1 MMFQQIKSALQLLI
15 DEGALQEKKK
25 IKIIDCEGKQWS
37 WSNEENRTIKVVS
50 TDGGLNLIEVANVTI
65 HRWDEEMIIGV
76 KSGKEE
82 ITLFFLE
89 RGDEYSTDDED

>member
-1 MMFQQIKSALQLLI
+1 MFQQVKSSLQLLI

-25 IKIIDCEGKQWS
+25 IKMVDCEGKQWS
-37 WSNEENRTIKVVS
+37 WSNEDNRTLKIVS
-50 TDGGLNLIEVANVTI
+50 TDGGINLIEVENITI

-76 KSGKEE
+76 QSGKEE

-89 RGDEYSTDDED
+89 RGDEFVNDDE

>member
-1 MMFQQIKSALQLLI
+1 MLFQQVKSSLQLLI

-25 IKIIDCEGKQWS
+25 IKMVDCEGKHWS
-37 WSNEENRTIKVVS
+37 WSNEDNRTLKIVS
-50 TDGGLNLIEVANVTI
+50 TDGGINLIEIQNITI

-76 KSGKEE
+76 QSSKEE

-89 RGDEYSTDDED
+89 RGDEFVADDD